1 MSGKR
6 PSIWHAVVGIGFAA
20 AGISKL
26 VAVEPQK
33 RLFGSWNWSRQDMQI
48 MGASELVG
56 AALIMT
62 RSTQRLG
69 AALLSASSVCLLI
82 TELRHGDDKLVTPRM
97 GMLAASLTGFWRG
110 S

>member
-1 MSGKR
+1 MLGKR
-6 PSIWHAVVGIGFAA
+6 PSIWHAIVGIGFAA

-33 RLFGSWNWSRQDMQI
+33 RLFSSWNWSRQDMQI

-56 AALIMT
+56 SALIMT

-69 AALLSASSVCLLI
+69 AALLSASSICLLI

-110 S
+110 A

>member
-6 PSIWHAVVGIGFAA
+6 PSIWHAIVGIAFAT
-20 AGISKL
+20 AGISKMI
-26 VAVEPQK
+26 AVEPQQ
-33 RLFGSWNWSRQDMQI
+33 RLFSSWNWSRQDMQI

-56 AALIMT
+56 SALIMT

-82 TELRHGDDKLVTPRM
+82 AELRHGNNRLVTPRT
-97 GMLAASLTGFWRG
+97 GMLLASLTGFWRRG
-110 S
+110 